1 MNGASAAPAAGGDT
15 VRKVRARKGGVF
27 GRLHAA
33 LHPPGV
39 EVIDDASDLRRVL
52 PHLIGIGIVTNLLAL
67 ALPLALLQTYD
78 RIIPN
83 QSYSTFALLLGGVVA
98 ALALEAALKVLRG
111 AIMGWLGARFEHR
124 IGLAALGHVF
134 GMPLREYLKD
144 EPGGYAERLRS
155 TAQVREFYS
164 GQVIALLIDL
174 PFAVLYLGVIGFI
187 GGWLVLVP
195 LILLLTFSIIVIRS
209 GRWMRGQVDHRTTL
223 DKRRFNFL
231 SETLAGIHSVKM
243 LAMEALMHRRY
254 ERLQEASVEKGAELA
269 RGSAM
274 AAAMGTTFTQLMIIM
289 VVGGGALV
297 VISGGMTPGAL
308 AACILFSVRALQ
320 PLRKSLSLWMRY
332 QGILT
337 ARQALAELFLRPSDA
352 STAKPA
358 LPPLRQGLELRDVV
372 VERPGKAGPLFSGL
386 SLSVGIG
393 ECVAILGDSG
403 SGKTALLNL
412 LNGMARPDAGAVL
425 ADGTPLESFDQQSI
439 PAHIAFLPQQSS
451 LLRGT
456 ILENITM
463 FNPALNDAALAV
475 AKALGM
481 DGVVAGFRKGYETP
495 VGEGASDQLPAGIR
509 QRIAIA
515 RALVGD
521 PSVILFDE
529 ANMALDAGGD
539 NALRAYL
546 EQIKGR
552 KSIVLVTHRPSLLS
566 LADRRLELRDGRL
579 NPMAEGNVLRMAA
592 SSQGVEGEDTRIEA
606 PRPSLD
612 AWDVSHCLDY
622 FEETSDIAACLP
634 PLLAALDWR
643 GTPRELAEAL
653 PHLVPTLDVSGLR
666 GALSNLGYRS
676 ESYGARLNR
685 LQPALLPCLFI
696 AEHGPARL
704 VLQIHDDG
712 RLTAFDGDTL
722 EIMTFMPSAE
732 RGEAYV
738 FLKAEEKD
746 TPDAIAKANEPW
758 TRGVIR
764 RFRRLGLLTLAIT
777 VASTVL
783 SLGPPIFVKS
793 VFDQVLPSMAYD
805 LGFYL
810 VLGALIAAAL
820 DWWLRTL
827 KSRILSHMA
836 GRSEYIVG
844 INVFQRI
851 LGLPAASTERAT
863 VGQQIGRIK
872 DLESLREFFL
882 GPLALL
888 VFELPATIIYVV
900 VLAFLNPW
908 VILVVAVA
916 VALFA
921 VLGLATRSGQHRR
934 TLTAGAASSDRWEFV
949 TEALGQL
956 RTIRSV
962 GATERWL
969 KRYRDLSG
977 RSAMA
982 EYSGAQFSERVSA
995 TAQFIGM
1002 TAGVAAMAV
1011 SVLGAMTGDLTGG
1024 AVMASMMIVWRLVG
1038 PLQNGFV
1045 AATTVARVG
1054 DSLRQL
1060 NNLMKLQVEREAGAR
1075 QTIRPLAKGEVS
1087 FQRVSFRY
1095 SPEADPALLGVTF
1108 TVPAGKVAAIAGPN
1122 GAGKSTVLKMIV
1134 RAFAPQAGAIRID
1147 GVDVR
1152 QLSPTD
1158 LRSQIS
1164 YMPQN
1169 CDLFYGTVAQNMRLS
1184 HPTATNEELEWALG
1198 MADLLHDVKALPQG
1212 IHTRISDAHGTEL
1225 PNGFRQRLSLA
1236 RTLLKPAPIVLLDE
1250 PGNGLDADGDRAL
1263 LAAIDWLRGRSTVF
1277 IVSHRPSHMRAAD
1290 AVLFFEGGTLKAV
1303 GPFDDVKK
1311 TVMAGLA

>member
-1 MNGASAAPAAGGDT
+1 MFKTLRGAPGGTTENPRDRGESAT
-15 VRKVRARKGGVF
+15 KS
-27 GRLHAA
+27 GRLHDL
-33 LHPPGV
+33 LHPPGSD
-39 EVIDDASDLRRVL
+39 VIDDSSDLRRVM
-52 PHLIGIGIVTNLLAL
+52 PHLIGTSIITNLLAL

-83 QSYSTFALLLGGVVA
+83 ESYSTFALLIIGVVA
-98 ALALEAALKVLRG
+98 AVALEGILRVLRG
-111 AIMGWLGARFEHR
+111 AIMNWLGARFEHR
-124 IGLAALGHVF
+124 IGTAALRHVF

-144 EPGGYAERLRS
+144 EPGGYVERLRAAS
-155 TAQVREFYS
+155 QVREFYS
-164 GQVIALLIDL
+164 GQALVILIDL
-174 PFAVLYLGVIGFI
+174 PFALLYLGIIGFI

-195 LILLLTFSIIVIRS
+195 LILILAFGIIVLRS
-209 GRWMRGQVDHRTTL
+209 GHWMRSQVDQRTVL
-223 DKRRFNFL
+223 DNRRFNFL
-231 SETLAGIHSVKM
+231 GETLAGIHSVKM
-243 LAMEALMHRRY
+243 LAMEALMFRRY

-269 RGSAM
+269 RGSAL
-274 AAAMGTTFTQLMIIM
+274 AAAMGTTFTQLMIVL
-289 VVGGGALV
+289 VVAGGALV

-320 PLRKSLSLWMRY
+320 PLRKSLTLWMRY
-332 QGILT
+332 QGILS
-337 ARQALAELFLRPSDA
+337 ARGMLAELFQRPSEA
-352 STAKPA
+352 AGAKPA
-358 LPPLRQGLELRDVV
+358 LPPLQGALELRDVTLN
-372 VERPGKAGPLFSGL
+372 RPGKQTPLFEGL
-386 SLSVGIG
+386 NLSVAAG

-403 SGKTALLNL
+403 SGKSALLTL
-412 LNGMARPDAGAVL
+412 LNGMSRPAAGQALVDGQPLDA
-425 ADGTPLESFDQQSI
+425 FDQQTV
-439 PAHIAFLPQQSS
+439 AAQIAFLPQQAS
-451 LLRGT
+451 LVSGT

-463 FNPALNDAALAV
+463 FNTALNQDALAI
-475 AKALGM
+475 ARDLGM
-481 DGVVAGFRKGYETP
+481 DTVVAGFRKGYETI
-495 VGEGASDQLPAGIR
+495 VGEGAGDQLPAGIR

-515 RALVGD
+515 RALVRD
-521 PSVILFDE
+521 PAVVLFDE
-529 ANMALDAGGD
+529 ANLALDTGGD

-546 EQIKGR
+546 DKIKGH
-552 KSIVLVTHRPSLLS
+552 KTIVLVTHRPSLLS

-579 NPMAEGNVLRMAA
+579 WPMEAANPLRMAA
-592 SSQGVEGEDTRIEA
+592 GAAGAPAEARHDMTRPEQ
-606 PRPSLD
+606 RP
-612 AWDVSHCLDY
+612 WDVVNCLDY

-666 GALSNLGYRS
+666 GAMSNLGYRS
-676 ESYGARLNR
+676 ESYAARLDT
-685 LQPALLPCLFI
+685 LQPALLPCLFVP
-696 AEHGPARL
+696 EDGTARL
-704 VLQIHDDG
+704 VVEIHGDG
-712 RLTAFDGDTL
+712 RVTAFDGDTL
-722 EIMTFMPSAE
+722 EVRTIDATHEA
-732 RGEAYV
+732 GQAYV
-738 FLKAEEKD
+738 FLK
-746 TPDAIAKANEPW
+746 DAKTGAPEAAAKANEPW
-758 TRGVIR
+758 TRSVIR
-764 RFRRLGLLTLAIT
+764 RFRRLALLTLGIT
-777 VASTVL
+777 VVSTIL
-783 SLGPPIFVKS
+783 SLAPPIFVKT

-810 VLGALIAAAL
+810 LLGAMIALAL

-851 LGLPAASTERAT
+851 MGLPASATERAS

-872 DLESLREFFL
+872 DLEGLREFFL

-888 VFELPATIIYVV
+888 VFELPATLIYVV
-900 VLAFLNPW
+900 VLGILNPP
-908 VILVVAVA
+908 VLLVVALA
-916 VALFA
+916 VILFV
-921 VLGLATRSGQHRR
+921 VLGFATRGGQARVGTASGI
-934 TLTAGAASSDRWEFV
+934 ASGDRWEFV
-949 TEALGQL
+949 TEALTQL

-977 RSAMA
+977 RAAMTDYTA
-982 EYSGAQFSERVSA
+982 TQFGERVSA
-995 TAQFIGM
+995 IAQFIGM
-1002 TAGVAAMAV
+1002 TAGIAAMAV
-1011 SVLGAMTGDLTGG
+1011 SVLGAISGDLSGG

-1045 AATTVARVG
+1045 AATTVSRVG
-1054 DSLRQL
+1054 DSMRQL
-1060 NNLMKLQVEREAGAR
+1060 NNLMRLPVEREAAAR
-1075 QTIRPLAKGEVS
+1075 ETIRPVARGEVT

-1095 SPEADPALLGVTF
+1095 NAEADPALLGVTF

-1122 GAGKSTVLKMIV
+1122 GAGKSTVLKLIV

-1184 HPTATNEELEWALG
+1184 HPTATTEELEWALD
-1198 MADLLHDVKALPQG
+1198 MADLLQDVRALPQG
-1212 IHTRISDAHGTEL
+1212 LNTRISDAHGTEL

-1236 RTLLKPAPIVLLDE
+1236 RTLLKPAPIVLMDE

-1263 LAAIDWLRGRSTVF
+1263 IAAIEWLRGRSTVF
-1277 IVSHRPSHMRAAD
+1277 IVSHRPSHMRVAD
-1290 AVLFFEGGTLKAV
+1290 AVLFFEGGTLKSV
-1303 GPFDDVKK
+1303 GPFDDVKM